1 MLNYC
6 CSKPQTA
13 QVSEKDMHKLTVR
26 IDEMNKQISNIYDLL
41 EVLTNESKSKFNL
54 NNYTNVPK
62 ENDDKSKQTYFLDK
76 TAV

>member
-6 CSKPQTA
+6 CSKPQTE
-13 QVSEKDMHKLTVR
+13 QVSEKDMDKLTVR

-54 NNYTNVPK
+54 NNYNNVPK